1 MPQSERSVSLH
12 KAAGERTLI
21 GLQQRKG
28 GTVCISSVAY
38 DSPLAGNVHPCDIIT
53 AINGAPVSK
62 AQDVA
67 AKLVEASTLELT
79 VLTPLDVETVFV
91 QPDLNIELAQ
101 DKKSGLP
108 KVTASREAPSPNGV
122 VTQDLERQDS
132 LEALFP
138 GDLICAIGASDGVV
152 YAVDSPKAVLAH
164 LREAQSGGHDRLI
177 EVRVVRDEL
186 LHGRPTPSDRS
197 PTYEVTRA
205 VARSAV
211 RRETP
216 DMVHYQERRP
226 SREEYYATGTSGRS
240 SPSSSASPASY
251 SGDEEV
257 LLDVGARSLTLQQSP
272 GSGRNGRRPRDMT
285 VVERRKSGLEQVV
298 L

>member
-38 DSPLAGNVHPCDIIT
+38 DSPLAGACIRAISSPPSMAHP
-53 AINGAPVSK
+53 INK

-108 KVTASREAPSPNGV
+108 R
-122 VTQDLERQDS
+122 
-132 LEALFP
+132 
-138 GDLICAIGASDGVV
+138 
-152 YAVDSPKAVLAH
+152 
-164 LREAQSGGHDRLI
+164 
-177 EVRVVRDEL
+177 
-186 LHGRPTPSDRS
+186 
-197 PTYEVTRA
+197 
-205 VARSAV
+205 
-211 RRETP
+211 
-216 DMVHYQERRP
+216 
-226 SREEYYATGTSGRS
+226 
-240 SPSSSASPASY
+240 
-251 SGDEEV
+251 
-257 LLDVGARSLTLQQSP
+257 
-272 GSGRNGRRPRDMT
+272 
-285 VVERRKSGLEQVV
+285 
-298 L
+298 

>member
-1 MPQSERSVSLH
+1 M
-12 KAAGERTLI
+12 
-21 GLQQRKG
+21 
-28 GTVCISSVAY
+28 
-38 DSPLAGNVHPCDIIT
+38 
-53 AINGAPVSK
+53 
-62 AQDVA
+62 
-67 AKLVEASTLELT
+67 
-79 VLTPLDVETVFV
+79 
-91 QPDLNIELAQ
+91 
-101 DKKSGLP
+101 
-108 KVTASREAPSPNGV
+108 TASREAPSPNGV
-122 VTQDLERQDS
+122 VTHDLERQDS

-226 SREEYYATGTSGRS
+226 SREEPYATGTSGRS